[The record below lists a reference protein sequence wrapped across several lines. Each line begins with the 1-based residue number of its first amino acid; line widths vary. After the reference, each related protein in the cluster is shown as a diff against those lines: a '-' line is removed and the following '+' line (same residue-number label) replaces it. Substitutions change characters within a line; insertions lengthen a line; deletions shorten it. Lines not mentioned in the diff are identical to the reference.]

1 MKPRRFGYGYG
12 YGYGY
17 GRVRRAAALLL
28 LLLCLCLSSLFLLL
42 LHGSSTPLEPAAA
55 AAEARV
61 AEAQAEVEEAPLPP
75 GNSKV
80 AFLFIARNRL
90 PLELVWDAFFRG
102 DKEGRFSILVHSRP
116 GFVLTRATTR
126 SRFFYNR
133 QVNDSIQVDWGEA
146 SMITAERI
154 LLSHALKDPLNDRFV
169 FVSDSCV
176 PLYNFSYTYDYIMSS
191 STSFVDRYHESISKY
206 CGTFLDLVYTS
217 LV

>member
-1 MKPRRFGYGYG
+1 MKPRRFGYG

-17 GRVRRAAALLL
+17 GRVRRAAALLLL

-90 PLELVWDAFFRG
+90 PLELVWDAFFRVRIG
-102 DKEGRFSILVHSRP
+102 IPLKCTLVSITIALP
-116 GFVLTRATTR
+116 LLP
-126 SRFFYNR
+126 
-133 QVNDSIQVDWGEA
+133 
-146 SMITAERI
+146 TAAEC
-154 LLSHALKDPLNDRFV
+154 L
-169 FVSDSCV
+169 
-176 PLYNFSYTYDYIMSS
+176 
-191 STSFVDRYHESISKY
+191 
-206 CGTFLDLVYTS
+206 CGS
-217 LV
+217 